1 MWMSTR
7 WQDAWKTL
15 EAILHCGETESARG
29 DPRGQVDSAE
39 YAESLMMAA

>member
-15 EAILHCGETESARG
+15 EAILHCGETESAQ
-29 DPRGQVDSAE
+29 DNPRGQADYAE